1 MLAEELHDD
10 YCAGRA
16 DNRNRLLQMKQQHVD
31 LNDVAVFT
39 RVAEA
44 GSFSAAAR
52 ELGMPRASVSRVV
65 ARLEEAIGA
74 QLLYRTTRRV
84 ELTELGRDY
93 HATTAQ
99 GLGLIGAAG
108 EAVMAAR
115 AEPAGL
121 LRITAPIN
129 FATMSLIPWISEFL
143 DQHGKVRISLRLVD
157 HAVDP
162 IVERVDLAIL
172 AGRQP
177 DSSYLSRLL
186 GTSSLILVASPAYL
200 SRHPE
205 PTTLA
210 DTGSHHFVL
219 FSSDRNSETWTL
231 DGPEGR
237 VEIEVAGRIN
247 VSGPHAELS
256 AALAGLGIA
265 LLPAAVTMPYIA
277 AGELVQVL
285 PTYGRQGG
293 TISAVFPA
301 NRHQPA
307 ALRAFL
313 DFLVAK
319 MAERPPAK
327 PFLAGGPSS

>member
-1 MLAEELHDD
+1 ME
-10 YCAGRA
+10 
-16 DNRNRLLQMKQQHVD
+16 QQQID
-31 LNDVAVFT
+31 LNDVAVFN
-39 RVAEA
+39 RVAAA

-52 ELGMPRASVSRVV
+52 DLGMPRATVSRVV
-65 ARLEEAIGA
+65 ARLEAAIGA

-84 ELTELGRDY
+84 ELTELGRAY

-121 LRITAPIN
+121 LRMTAPIN

-143 DQHGKVRISLRLVD
+143 EKHDKVRISLRLVD

-162 IVERVDLAIL
+162 IEERVDLAIL

-177 DSSYLSRLL
+177 DSSYLSRRL

-200 SRHPE
+200 SRHSAPV
-205 PTTLA
+205 TLA
-210 DTGSHHFVL
+210 DAASHHFVL
-219 FSSDRNSETWTL
+219 FSSDRSSETWTL

-237 VEIEVAGRIN
+237 VEIAAAGRIN

-265 LLPAAVTMPYIA
+265 LLPAAVTMPYIE

-293 TISAVFPA
+293 SISAVFPA

-307 ALRAFL
+307 VLRAFL

-319 MAERPPAK
+319 MTERPRAK
-327 PFLAGGPSS
+327 PFLTFRPSN